1 MEDEKILRLLFARS
15 ESAID
20 ALMRK
25 FGRQVTAIARNI
37 LGLEQDAQE
46 AVNDTW
52 LAVWDA
58 IPPARPKPLGA
69 FVCRIGRNISLNQ
82 LRSRTAQKRDSRYDL
97 CMEELSQ
104 ILPDTT
110 TEELVDAR
118 ALGRCINDYLGGLEA
133 QARWLFLRR
142 YWFGD
147 SVKEL
152 SRQTGLSENVLSVR
166 LHRLRKQ
173 LKEHLI
179 KEEFWHEAQ

>member
-1 MEDEKILRLLFARS
+1 MEDRKIISLLFARS
-15 ESAID
+15 ETAID
-20 ALMRK
+20 ALVKK
-25 FGRQVTAIARNI
+25 FGGAVTRIARNI
-37 LGLEQDAQE
+37 LNLEQDAEE

-58 IPPARPKPLGA
+58 IPPAEPNPLGA
-69 FVCRIGRNISLNQ
+69 FVCRIGRNTALNH
-82 LRSRTAQKRDSRYDL
+82 LRAQTAQKRDSRYDL

-118 ALGRCINDYLGGLEA
+118 ALGQAINNFLVTLDN
-133 QARWLFLRR
+133 QSRWLFLRR

-152 SRQTGLSENVLSVR
+152 RRQTGLTENLLSVR
-166 LHRLRKQ
+166 LHRLRNR
-173 LKEHLI
+173 LKSHLI
-179 KEEFWHEAQ
+179 KEGFWHEA